1 MGSRKKQQLLNIKIP
16 QNKNKLQNYTHIANI
31 IDNVY
36 LSDYNTA
43 QDFQVL
49 TLFKITHI
57 INCSPQNCINNFGNK
72 IQYLNVEILDEW
84 EANLIENLDAIFK
97 FIQKSQRQNGRILIH
112 CYRGISRSPSVVI
125 AYIIKNLNI
134 NENQALKYCK
144 SRYQQAEPNAS
155 FMIQLQSYYKQQQD
169 NQKLFLKQ
177 QQQQQQQQFQE
188 IQKLNNVNSHE
199 IKQIDQ
205 NQQQQLYIQ
214 RNLTNNPLNQQENQ
228 FYQSSPFNLLHFQQ
242 NKSLFQNVEQS
253 CLISLQNSTI
263 SNSNIAQQQNI
274 QDPILNGWNVSKNN
288 QDYQIN
294 LNKISSQKNDFRI
307 SKNDDQLNNNNCLQI
322 NKYPELLIPQ
332 EEHLSSLECQN
343 QNNNQQNLSL
353 NKPLKSPSNYNH
365 INYVKG
371 KTQIEQFS
379 DQNLD
384 NIQTHW
390 DHLSYNCQSHMD
402 LNYRHTFSASCQ
414 DYSQLVLNS
423 NEGNQSKF
431 FRHSYHGDINSM
443 NSYLIQTQSN
453 SAHSQPLQQNI
464 SEETNTTKQDP
475 QNQVEIKKNNIL
487 IHSNE
492 ELDSNC
498 SIYAQSDKCSKQ
510 QKIISENQT
519 QNNQNGFQSDS
530 FASEKSYIENNSI
543 NQQRELRNSNQSNM
557 STTNNNETSFC
568 SINHEKK
575 YYNDYFYDDVD
586 ETLFGSWPQKKIS
599 NFLFSKYLFSLY
611 LLKHIF

>member
-43 QDFQVL
+43 QDIQVL
-49 TLFKITHI
+49 TLCKITHI
-57 INCSPQNCINNFGNK
+57 INCSPQNCINNFENK

-155 FMIQLQSYYKQQQD
+155 FMIQLQQYYKQQQD
-169 NQKLFLKQ
+169 NQKLLLLQ
-177 QQQQQQQQFQE
+177 QQQQQQQLQLQE
-188 IQKLNNVNSHE
+188 LQKLNNANINE
-199 IKQIDQ
+199 IQQI
-205 NQQQQLYIQ
+205 QQQQQQYNTS
-214 RNLTNNPLNQQENQ
+214 RNLTQLPLNQQENQ
-228 FYQSSPFNLLHFQQ
+228 IYKNHHFNLLHFQQ
-242 NKSLFQNVEQS
+242 NNSLFKNFDQS
-253 CLISLQNSTI
+253 QLILFQHSTQ
-263 SNSNIAQQQNI
+263 STSDTAQQLNSQES
-274 QDPILNGWNVSKNN
+274 ILNGGRSFSKNG
-288 QDYQIN
+288 QDFQTN
-294 LNKISSQKNDFRI
+294 LNKIQSQTNNFRI
-307 SKNDDQLNNNNCLQI
+307 PNNEDQPNSNDCLQAD
-322 NKYPELLIPQ
+322 KYPELVIHQGEQLS
-332 EEHLSSLECQN
+332 HLESQN
-343 QNNNQQNLSL
+343 QNCNLQNL
-353 NKPLKSPSNYNH
+353 PLKKPINFPKNNNH

-371 KTQIEQFS
+371 KTQFEQLS

-384 NIQTHW
+384 NIQTQW
-390 DHLSYNCQSHMD
+390 DNLSYHNQSHMD

-423 NEGNQSKF
+423 NEINESKF

-443 NSYLIQTQSN
+443 NSYLIQAQSN
-453 SAHSQPLQQNI
+453 PTHSQPLQQNI
-464 SEETNTTKQDP
+464 SEEANTIKQDL
-475 QNQVEIKKNNIL
+475 QDQVEIKKNDIIIN
-487 IHSNE
+487 SNE

-498 SIYAQSDKCSKQ
+498 SILYSQSDKCNKMS
-510 QKIISENQT
+510 KIISENQA
-519 QNNQNGFQSDS
+519 QNNKNGFQSDS
-530 FASEKSYIENNSI
+530 FVSDKSYIESNPI

-557 STTNNNETSFC
+557 STNNNNETSFC

-586 ETLFGSWPQKKIS
+586 ETLFGSWPQKKIR
-599 NFLFSKYLFSLY
+599 LEQ
-611 LLKHIF
+611 H